1 MTTSTGDPP
10 LDLPRLRDQIRA
22 LFSDS
27 ELRDLCLDL
36 GIDYEELPG
45 AAKSDKVRELVQ
57 YMERRDRLDDLM
69 RRVIDLRPHVG
80 LNVQRLAERV
90 AAADADERRSLRS
103 LMDQFRRYNEQM
115 VEWKELHNRLNVLL
129 NVFDSFGTQVERI
142 DAREERIDPRM
153 LQLAWQSVYQTIYQL
168 LLFGRGIRHIGL
180 PYNETEQAITGAE
193 WAVEMASLRAGIQAH
208 LQRRP
213 ATLLATYDNDWW
225 QTLREDTSRLDDAI
239 KRYLFLAD
247 EELRK
252 TAGDLYDLSA
262 ESLWS
267 VE

>member
-1 MTTSTGDPP
+1 MPDPTDGRSV
-10 LDLPRLRDQIRA
+10 DLPRLRDQVRA

-36 GIDYEELPG
+36 GIDYENLPG
-45 AAKSDKVRELVQ
+45 ASKADKARELVL
-57 YMERRDRLDDLM
+57 YMERQSRVADLV
-69 RRVIDLRPHVG
+69 RRVVELRPHIG
-80 LNVQRLAERV
+80 LNVQRLAEQAM
-90 AAADADERRSLRS
+90 AAPDQQQGLRS
-103 LMDQFRRYNEQM
+103 LMEQFRRYNEQM
-115 VEWKELHNRLNVLL
+115 VEWKELHSRLNVLL

-168 LLFGRGIRHIGL
+168 LLFARDIRFIGR
-180 PYNETEQAITGAE
+180 PYQETEKTIVGPE
-193 WAVEMASLRAGIQAH
+193 WAVELGGLRNGIQAH

-213 ATLLATYDNDWW
+213 PALKATYDNPWW
-225 QTLREDTSRLDDAI
+225 QTLREDSSRLDDAI

>member
-1 MTTSTGDPP
+1 MIDPTGGQPI
-10 LDLPRLRDQIRA
+10 DLPRLRDQIRA

-36 GIDYEELPG
+36 DIDYEGLAG
-45 AAKSDKVRELVQ
+45 SAKSDKVRELVQ
-57 YMERRDRLDDLM
+57 YAERHGRLADLT
-69 RRVIDLRPHVG
+69 RRVIELRPHIG

-90 AAADADERRSLRS
+90 AAADAGERQGLRS

-115 VEWKELHNRLNVLL
+115 VEWKELHNRMNILL

-168 LLFGRGIRHIGL
+168 LLFGRNIRHIGQ
-180 PYNETEQAITGAE
+180 PYTETAEAITGAE
-193 WAVEMASLRAGIQAH
+193 WAVEMSALRAGIQAH

-213 ATLLATYDNDWW
+213 TALQATFDNDWW
-225 QTLREDTSRLDDAI
+225 QTLREETSRLDDAI

-252 TAGDLYDLSA
+252 TAGDLFDLSA